1 MRCGSVLASVSLLN
15 PYDAIADLGTILKL
29 ESSNLV
35 ALQMRGEVLY
45 SVGILYYVLR
55 LRHQVH

>member
-1 MRCGSVLASVSLLN
+1 VRVVLVSVSLSS

-45 SVGILYYVLR
+45 SVR
-55 LRHQVH
+55 LVQSIESLERVR